1 MKELDVLK
9 LDIAKFSKTLR
20 DFFIID
26 IRGKQAFCAAHLKDS
41 CNALNKTQIV
51 RLLYFI
57 QNSQANISNPPP
69 TTLYTTQYK

>member
-1 MKELDVLK
+1 MKQLNVLK
-9 LDIAKFSKTLR
+9 LDIAKFDKTLR

-57 QNSQANISNPPP
+57 QNSQATNPPP
-69 TTLYTTQYK
+69 PSIHNTK

>member
-1 MKELDVLK
+1 MKQLNVLK
-9 LDIAKFSKTLR
+9 LDIAKFGKTLR

-57 QNSQANISNPPP
+57 QNSQATNPPP
-69 TTLYTTQYK
+69 PLYIQH